1 MDSAQDA
8 LQEAPNAPQGAPRR
22 TQDGPRRPQDGPRC
36 AQDGPRRPQDGP
48 KMAQS
53 SPKTAPRRPKTP
65 PRRPQDGPK
74 RLPGHPRFPQDAPG
88 PPQTPQNPP
97 GPAPGTPK
105 KANFEWEQGRPR
117 PHKSTHQL
125 HSPPAS
131 SAVAESRGS
140 ATGYSSSLVYIKIIK
155 LIKNL
160 SATALRRAC
169 PGLFPNVLRIK
180 D

>member
-105 KANFEWEQGRPR
+105 NANFEWEQGRPR

-140 ATGYSSSLVYIKIIK
+140 APGYLLIYCIYTFTFRTAPHWRPPQRGGGIARQRNWMII
-155 LIKNL
+155 
-160 SATALRRAC
+160 
-169 PGLFPNVLRIK
+169 
-180 D
+180 